1 MKNEWTDK
9 IARLEA
15 ENERLEKE
23 NKPLSDFRRITKTYK
38 GRGINQTDNMVIID
52 RQSYEEKE
60 QQRVKLL
67 AIAEKAG
74 EVQWKELLRCL
85 DKLDLG
91 YVENIT
97 AQDFQWLRNS
107 VVRLQQALDKY
118 HKEK

>member
-1 MKNEWTDK
+1 MENEWTEK

-60 QQRVKLL
+60 QQRMQLRAVV
-67 AIAEKAG
+67 EKAEAYTNAIDDFLKYHG
-74 EVQWKELLRCL
+74 DVRRLFSAILVI
-85 DKLDLG
+85 DKTRRE
-91 YVENIT
+91 YK
-97 AQDFQWLRNS
+97 
-107 VVRLQQALDKY
+107 QALAER
-118 HKEK
+118 KEKK